1 MNRWFFSKCLNIHLV
16 QLLQA
21 RVNYAH
27 RDNVAFLLCLASFTV
42 YLAGADVD
50 YTVRTSE
57 TKPTK

>member
-1 MNRWFFSKCLNIHLV
+1 MNRRLFGNCLNIHLV

-21 RVNYAH
+21 RVSYAH
-27 RDNVAFLLCLASFTV
+27 RDNVAFLLYLASFTV

-50 YTVRTSE
+50 YRVRPSE